1 MKKLLFI
8 AFSLLM
14 IQTVKAQ
21 TNIEVSGIVKDSTD
35 NTVIG
40 ASVKLA
46 TAKDTISA
54 ITNTDGIFVFSN
66 VKSSQFSLT
75 ISALGYQT
83 VKKRYFYDP
92 TSSRLVL
99 DPIIMKNDTKLLGE
113 VVVNG
118 TPDVTV
124 KEDTLE
130 YRADAYKLKDNATTE
145 DLLKKL
151 PGVEVDRDGN
161 VTAQGTQI
169 TKIRVNGK
177 DFFGGDVKTATQNLP
192 ADLIE
197 KVQVV
202 DDYGDQAN
210 ITGVKDGDPT
220 KVLNLV
226 IRPDKNKGYMVN
238 GTFGGGNESRYQGS
252 VFAASFNNN
261 QQISAL
267 GNLNNTNANIFNL
280 TQSGGG
286 GGFGRGRGG
295 FGGGNNS
302 GLTDVKSLGLNY
314 RDQWSK
320 KITVY
325 GSYSFAYNNN
335 NTLNNSL
342 QVLSS
347 PSGLVNNG
355 NNGNSGS
362 ISNNHRFNFN
372 MEYRIDTLNYLKIT
386 PNFSYGNNNGNTLS
400 DFNIASPNSTS
411 NGNEINLNNSKTP
424 NLGFEFLYNHR
435 FGAKPRN
442 LSLNGQYSSQ
452 TYKQNTDLTNSS
464 VAYTSSGQTDLYQR
478 QLNSD
483 DNNND
488 NWRLRLSYTE
498 PLTKTNFLEFNY
510 QYSMA
515 KIDNNHLVL
524 NSNDSNVQPSISDAQ
539 SNFYNYTF
547 TTNRIGANFRVNQKK
562 YNYTIGMA
570 VQPSLLSGESPAKGI
585 STNRSVVN
593 VFPTARF
600 TYKFART
607 REFNLFV
614 NGSSNQPSYNQL
626 QPIADSSNV
635 QFPVIGNPNLDA
647 EFNTRVGI
655 RYNNFDMKTG
665 NVFFSFI
672 SFNTTSNKI
681 VKDVI
686 NNNSKPGVIQ
696 TTTYS
701 NANGYYTVNGF
712 YAFSKPF
719 NEKKYVIGLRGFA
732 NYNNNISLQ
741 NGSKN
746 TAQNWVLNQR
756 LNLQINPTD
765 WLEITPS
772 LSYSWNQT
780 NNTLASA
787 QKSNS
792 LVKTWSLGYDHKI
805 YFTKS
810 FFWGGSLD
818 KNFNSGYGNATTNP
832 LIINTY
838 LEKDFFKGNKGSLR
852 FTAFD
857 LLNQNTNY
865 THTVTDN
872 YTLDQQTNS
881 LARYFMLSFT
891 MRISKFAGGSMPNMD
906 FGGGKRYRR
915 IE

>member
-1 MKKLLFI
+1 MKKILLI

-14 IQTVKAQ
+14 LQTVVAQ

-54 ITNTDGIFVFSN
+54 ITNTDGIFVFNN

-83 VKKRYFYDP
+83 VKKRYLYDP
-92 TSSRLVL
+92 TSTRLVL
-99 DPIIMKNDTKLLGE
+99 DPIIMKNDTKVLGE

-130 YRADAYKLKDNATTE
+130 YRADAYKLKENATTE

-169 TKIRVNGK
+169 TKVRVNGK

-302 GLTDVKSLGLNY
+302 GLTDVKSIGLNY

-335 NTLNNSL
+335 STINNSL
-342 QVLSS
+342 QVLTS
-347 PSGLVNNG
+347 PNGLVNNG
-355 NNGNSGS
+355 NSGNSGT

-372 MEYRIDTLNYLKIT
+372 MEYRIDSLNYLKVT
-386 PNFSYGNNNGNTLS
+386 PNFSYGKNNGNTLS

-411 NGNEINLNNSKTP
+411 IGTENDLNNSSTP
-424 NLGFEFLYNHR
+424 NYGLEFLYNHR
-435 FGAKPRN
+435 FGSKPRN
-442 LSLNGQYSSQ
+442 LSFNGEFSSK
-452 TYKQNTDLTNSS
+452 TYKQEGDVTNNS
-464 VAYTSSGQTDLYQR
+464 VVYTQNGQTDKYQQ

-483 DNNND
+483 NNNND
-488 NWRLRLSYTE
+488 NWRLRVSFTE
-498 PLTKTNFLEFNY
+498 PLTQTNFLEFNY
-510 QYSMA
+510 QYSLA
-515 KIDNNHLVL
+515 NIDNNRTVFK
-524 NSNDSNVQPSISDAQ
+524 SVDSNIDPVFSDNL
-539 SNFYNYTF
+539 SNLYNYKF
-547 TTNRIGANFRVNQKK
+547 TTNRFGLNYRVNQKK
-562 YNYTIGMA
+562 FNYTIGMA
-570 VQPSLLSGESPAKGI
+570 VQPSVLSGQSVAKGI
-585 STNRSVVN
+585 NTNRSVVN

-607 REFNLFV
+607 REFNFSID
-614 NGSSNQPSYNQL
+614 GRSNQPSYNQL
-626 QPIADSSNV
+626 QPIVDSSNV
-635 QFPVIGNPNLDA
+635 QFPVIGNPNLNA
-647 EFNTRVGI
+647 EFNTSVRL
-655 RYNNFDMKTG
+655 RYNNFDMKSG

-672 SFNTTSNKI
+672 SFNTTNNKI
-681 VKDVI
+681 VT
-686 NNNSKPGVIQ
+686 NSLSS
-696 TTTYS
+696 TTSTYS

-719 NEKKYVIGLRGFA
+719 SDKKYVVGLRGFA

-792 LVKTWSLGYDHKI
+792 LVKTWSLSYDHKI

-865 THTVTDN
+865 THTVTYN
-872 YTLDQQTNS
+872 YILDQQTNS
-881 LARYFMLSFT
+881 LARYFMLTFT
-891 MRISKFAGGSMPNMD
+891 MRISKFAGGQMPNMD
-906 FGGGKRYRR
+906 FGGERRYRR
-915 IE
+915 HDD

>member
-1 MKKLLFI
+1 MKKILLF
-8 AFSLLM
+8 AFSLLLL
-14 IQTVKAQ
+14 QTLKAQ

-54 ITNTDGIFVFSN
+54 ITNTDGIFVFSK

-83 VKKRYFYDP
+83 VKRRYLYDP
-92 TSSRLVL
+92 TSTRLVL
-99 DPIIMKNDTKLLGE
+99 DPIIMKNDNRVLGE

-130 YRADAYKLKDNATTE
+130 YRADAYKLKENATTE

-169 TKIRVNGK
+169 TKVRVNGK

-238 GTFGGGNESRYQGS
+238 GTFGGGNENRYQGS

-267 GNLNNTNANIFNL
+267 ANLNNTNANVFNL

-302 GLTDVKSLGLNY
+302 GLTDVKSIGLNY
-314 RDQWSK
+314 RNQWSK
-320 KITVY
+320 KITAY
-325 GSYSFAYNNN
+325 GSYSFAYNKNS
-335 NTLNNSL
+335 TINNSL

-347 PSGLVNNG
+347 PTGLVNNG

-362 ISNNHRFNFN
+362 TSNNHRFNFN
-372 MEYRIDTLNYLKIT
+372 LEYKIDSLDYLKVT
-386 PNFSYGNNNGNTLS
+386 PNFSYGNNNGNSLS
-400 DFNIASPNSTS
+400 NFNIVSPENSSDGT
-411 NGNEINLNNSKTP
+411 EVNLNNSTTP
-424 NLGFEFLYNHR
+424 NYGFEFLYNHR
-435 FGAKPRN
+435 FGSKPRN
-442 LSLNGQYSSQ
+442 LSLNGQYNSKI
-452 TYKQNTDLTNSS
+452 YKQDGDITNNS
-464 VAYTSSGQTDLYQR
+464 VAYTSSGQTDKYLR

-483 DNNND
+483 NNNNN
-488 NWRLRLSYTE
+488 NWSIRTSYTE
-498 PLTKTNFLEFNY
+498 PITKSNSLEFNY
-510 QYSMA
+510 TFSEA

-524 NSNDSNVQPSISDAQ
+524 NSNSANVTPSMSDNQ

-547 TTNRIGANFRVNQKK
+547 TTNRFGANYRVNQKK
-562 YNYTIGMA
+562 YNYTLGVA
-570 VQPSLLSGESPAKGI
+570 VQPSTLNGVSPAKGI
-585 STNRSVVN
+585 NTNRSVVN
-593 VFPTARF
+593 IFPTARF

-607 REFNLFV
+607 REFNFFV
-614 NGSSNQPSYNQL
+614 NGRSNQPSYNQL
-626 QPIADSSNV
+626 QPIVDSSNV
-635 QFPVIGNPNLDA
+635 QFPVEGNPNLNA
-647 EFNTRVGI
+647 EFNTRVGM
-655 RYNNFDMKTG
+655 RYNNFDMKSG
-665 NVFFSFI
+665 NVFFSFL

-681 VKDVI
+681 VKNVI
-686 NNNSKPGVIQ
+686 NDHSKPGVIQ

-701 NANGYYTVNGF
+701 NASGYYTVNGF

-719 NEKKYVIGLRGFA
+719 KDKAYVISLRGFA

-741 NGSKN
+741 DGAKN
-746 TAQNWVLNQR
+746 TAQNWVFNQR
-756 LNLQINPTD
+756 LNLQINPKD

-772 LSYSWNQT
+772 VSYSWNQT
-780 NNTLASA
+780 NNTLVSA

-792 LVKTWSLGYDHKI
+792 LVKTWSLSYDHKI

-810 FFWGGSLD
+810 LFWGASLD
-818 KNFNSGYGNATTNP
+818 KNFNSGYNNATSNP
-832 LIINTY
+832 LIINSY

-891 MRISKFAGGSMPNMD
+891 MRISKFAGRSMPNMD
-906 FGGGKRYRR
+906 FGGDRRYRR
-915 IE
+915 H